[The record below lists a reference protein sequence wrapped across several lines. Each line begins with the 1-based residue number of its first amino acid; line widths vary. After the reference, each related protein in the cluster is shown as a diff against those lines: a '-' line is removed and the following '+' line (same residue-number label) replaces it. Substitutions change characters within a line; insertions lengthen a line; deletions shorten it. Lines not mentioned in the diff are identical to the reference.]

1 MDGLLL
7 IDKEAGV
14 SSRHLDNFLSHK
26 LGARK
31 AGHLGT
37 LDPFATGL
45 LIVGVNKG
53 TKAFPYIDDTIKTY
67 EATLKLGEATS
78 SGDKDGEVID
88 KKEVPSLSK
97 GKIEEA
103 LSSFLGDGLQ
113 TPPMTSAIKVDGKP
127 LYKLA
132 HRGEEIERAP
142 RPIHIYSLDLLSF
155 DKATIIF
162 KATVSKGTYIRVLG
176 EDIAKRL
183 GTLGHLLSL
192 RRLSIGDIKVENAK
206 KADEILPADLHD
218 AIAFIRLPK
227 LEIDDV
233 TEKKA
238 RDGLPICLNSQE
250 ERVLLVHQGYAVS
263 VYRLAEEGLYR
274 AERGLF

>member
-14 SSRHLDNFLSHK
+14 SSRHLDNSLSHK
-26 LGARK
+26 LGAK
-31 AGHLGT
+31 KVGHLGT

-45 LIVGVNKG
+45 LVVGVNKG
-53 TKAFPYIDDTIKTY
+53 TKAFPYIDDAIKTY

-78 SGDKDGEVID
+78 SGDKDGEIME
-88 KKEVPSLSK
+88 KKDVPPLSK
-97 GKIEEA
+97 EKIEEA

-113 TPPMTSAIKVDGKP
+113 IPPMTSAIKVDGKP

-155 DKATIIF
+155 DEETILF
-162 KATVSKGTYIRVLG
+162 KATVSKGAYIRVLG

-206 KADEILPADLHD
+206 KAEEILPNDLQD
-218 AIAFIRLPK
+218 VISFIALPK
-227 LEIDDV
+227 LEIDDIA
-233 TEKKA
+233 EKKA
-238 RDGLPICLNSQE
+238 RDGLPLRLNSQE
-250 ERVLLVHQGYAVS
+250 ERVLLVHQGSAIS
-263 VYRLAEEGLYR
+263 VYRLTEDGLYH